1 VIPVSE
7 EQIREFET
15 NPGAYFKF
23 RKVIKQGG
31 NTVHGVT
38 FAGSELQKGAVEAFR
53 AMMKKRLAN
62 KPEIAEF
69 LTPSFG
75 VGCRRLTPGPGY
87 LEALTEDNVEFL
99 TTKIRSIMPKGV
111 ELENGRI
118 VELDALV
125 CATGFNAAGPPPFA
139 VTGRNGASL
148 EERYKP
154 YPETYLSMAIDG
166 FPNYFMMLGPNA
178 GVGSS
183 SLTMI
188 LEMEGDY
195 VTKCIRKLQK
205 EDYVTMTPKRE
216 RVKDFSQYI
225 DEYFKKTVY
234 LSFLPLY
241 LCI

>member
-15 NPGAYFKF
+15 NPEAYFKF
-23 RKVIKQGG
+23 RKVIEQDG

-87 LEALTEDNVEFL
+87 LEALTEDNVEFV
-99 TTKIRSIMPKGV
+99 TTKIRSIMPNGV

-166 FPNYFMMLGPNA
+166 FPI
-178 GVGSS
+178 
-183 SLTMI
+183 I
-188 LEMEGDY
+188 L
-195 VTKCIRKLQK
+195 
-205 EDYVTMTPKRE
+205 
-216 RVKDFSQYI
+216 
-225 DEYFKKTVY
+225 
-234 LSFLPLY
+234 
-241 LCI
+241 